1 MKNYVF
7 LLFVAASFFASST
20 AAAQALVYRP
30 INPSF
35 GGDTF
40 NYNWLLSSAQVQDRT
55 VDPAA
60 EKAAAAAAAT
70 TSDLTDFSSDLNR
83 QLLSTLSRQ
92 IYENQF
98 GEEGIKVGSY
108 QYGNFS
114 VDVSP
119 GNEGLIV
126 RITDGKGG
134 ETSITVP
141 YY

>member
-1 MKNYVF
+1 MKKYYFAFIVAVF
-7 LLFVAASFFASST
+7 FQQAAS
-20 AAAQALVYRP
+20 AQAFIYRP
-30 INPSF
+30 VNPSF

-40 NYNWLLSSAQVQDRT
+40 NYNWLMSSAQVQDKT
-55 VDPAA
+55 KDPQAA
-60 EKAAAAAAAT
+60 KTSAT
-70 TSDLTDFSSDLNR
+70 GRETDALTDFTTSLNR

-92 IYENQF
+92 LFSNQF
-98 GEEGIKVGSY
+98 GEEGIKEGTY
-108 QYGNFS
+108 QYGDFV

-119 GNEGLIV
+119 GSEGLVV

>member
-1 MKNYVF
+1 MKKYYMTMAIT
-7 LLFVAASFFASST
+7 LLLHCVT
-20 AAAQALVYRP
+20 CAQALVYRP
-30 INPSF
+30 QNPSF

-40 NYNWLLSSAQVQDRT
+40 NYNWLLSSAQVQDKT
-55 VDPAA
+55 KDPLAVKPSVSGRDTDA
-60 EKAAAAAAAT
+60 LSDF
-70 TSDLTDFSSDLNR
+70 TSSLNR

-92 IYENQF
+92 LFSNQF
-98 GEEGIKVGSY
+98 GEGGIKEGTY
-108 QYGNFS
+108 QYGDFV

-119 GNEGLIV
+119 GSEGLVI